1 MAEITQNEAVAAKPA
16 AAHKLRLGALTALVV
31 GSMIGGGI
39 FSLPQNMAAN
49 AEAGAILIGWAIT
62 AIGMLTLAFVFQTLA
77 NRKPQLDGGVYAYAQ
92 AGFGDYM
99 GFSSAW
105 GYWISAWLGNVGYFV
120 LLFSTLGYFFPVF
133 GEGNTPAAIAGA
145 SVLLWAVHFLVLRG
159 IKEAAF
165 INLVTTVAK
174 IVPLALFILI
184 CAFAFKLDVFR
195 TDIWGRAHPSL
206 GSVMT
211 QVRSMMLVT
220 VWVFIGIEG
229 ASIFSARAEKRSDVG
244 RATVI
249 GFVGVLLVLVLVN
262 VLSLGIMTQPQLAKL
277 QNPSMAAVL
286 EHVVGHWGAIL
297 ISVGLVVSLAGALLS
312 WVLLCAEILFSAA
325 KDHTMPAFLRKENAN
340 HVPANALW
348 ITNAMVQVFLLIT
361 LFSQSTYLS
370 LIYLATSMILIPYFW
385 SAAYALLLAVRGETY
400 ESDPR
405 QRRNDGFV
413 AALAVLYAVWLLY
426 AGGVKYLLLSA
437 LLYAP
442 GALFFAK
449 AKRELGKPVFTATE
463 KLIFAAVAAAALAA
477 AYALHSGLLTL

>member
-1 MAEITQNEAVAAKPA
+1 MSEAPG
-16 AAHKLRLGALTALVV
+16 KLRLGALVALVV

-39 FSLPQNMAAN
+39 FSLPQNMAAS
-49 AEAGAILIGWAIT
+49 ADVGAVLIGWAIT
-62 AIGMLTLAFVFQTLA
+62 AVGMLTLAFVFQTLA
-77 NRKPQLDGGVYAYAQ
+77 NRKPDLDGGVYAYAK

-133 GEGNTPAAIAGA
+133 GEGNTVAAVVGA

-174 IVPLALFILI
+174 VVPLLLFVLI
-184 CAFAFKLDVFR
+184 AVFAFKLDIF
-195 TDIWGRAHPSL
+195 TADIWGVKNPDL
-206 GSVMT
+206 GSVMN
-211 QVRSMMLVT
+211 QVRNMMLVT

-244 RATVI
+244 KATVI
-249 GFVGVLLVLVLVN
+249 GFITVLLFLVLVN
-262 VLSLGIMTQPQLAKL
+262 VLSLGIMTQPELAKL

-286 EHVVGHWGAIL
+286 EHVVGHWGAVL
-297 ISVGLVVSLAGALLS
+297 ISVGLIISLLGALLS
-312 WVLLCAEILFSAA
+312 WVLLCAEIMFAAA
-325 KDHTMPAFLRKENAN
+325 KDHTMPEFLRRENAN
-340 HVPANALW
+340 HVPVNALW
-348 ITNAMVQVFLLIT
+348 LTNAMVQLFLIIT
-361 LFSQSTYLS
+361 LFSASTYLS
-370 LIYLATSMILIPYFW
+370 LIYLATSMILVPYLW

-400 ESDPR
+400 EGFAAE
-405 QRRNDGFV
+405 RRKDLIIGGV
-413 AALAVLYAVWLLY
+413 ALIYAIWLLY

-442 GALFFAK
+442 GAILFAK
-449 AKRELGKPVFTATE
+449 AKLELKQAVFTNVE
-463 KLIFAAVAAAALAA
+463 KLIFAAVVIGALVA
-477 AYALHSGLLTL
+477 AYGLYDGFLTL

>member
-1 MAEITQNEAVAAKPA
+1 MSEAPG
-16 AAHKLRLGALTALVV
+16 KLRLGALVALVV

-39 FSLPQNMAAN
+39 FSLPQNMAAS
-49 AEAGAILIGWAIT
+49 ADVGAVLIGWAIT
-62 AIGMLTLAFVFQTLA
+62 AVGMLTLAFVFQTLA
-77 NRKPQLDGGVYAYAQ
+77 NRKPDLDGGVYAYAK

-133 GEGNTPAAIAGA
+133 GEGNTVAAVIGA

-174 IVPLALFILI
+174 VVPLLLFVLI
-184 CAFAFKLDVFR
+184 AVFAFKLDIF
-195 TDIWGRAHPSL
+195 TADIWGVKNPDL
-206 GSVMT
+206 GSVMN
-211 QVRSMMLVT
+211 QVRNMMLVT

-244 RATVI
+244 KATVI
-249 GFVGVLLVLVLVN
+249 GFITVLLFLVLVN
-262 VLSLGIMTQPQLAKL
+262 VLSLGIMTQPELAKL

-286 EHVVGHWGAIL
+286 EHVVGPWGAAL
-297 ISVGLVVSLAGALLS
+297 ISVGLIISLLGALLS
-312 WVLLCAEILFSAA
+312 WVLLCAEIMFAAA

-340 HVPANALW
+340 HVPVNALW
-348 ITNAMVQVFLLIT
+348 LTNAMVQIFLIIT
-361 LFSQSTYLS
+361 LFSASTYLS
-370 LIYLATSMILIPYFW
+370 LIYLATSMILVPYLW

-400 ESDPR
+400 EGFAAE
-405 QRRNDGFV
+405 RRKDLIIGGI
-413 AALAVLYAVWLLY
+413 ALIYAVWLLY
-426 AGGVKYLLLSA
+426 AGGIKYLLLSA

-442 GALFFAK
+442 GAILFAK
-449 AKRELGKPVFTATE
+449 AKLELKQAVFTNVE
-463 KLIFAAVAAAALAA
+463 KLIFAAVVVGALVA
-477 AYALHSGLLTL
+477 AYGLYDGFLTL